1 MKLPNVSRHSIVAI
15 PTDGARIT
23 AMVREHQVPT
33 DQPAR
38 GGGTDTAP
46 TPLELLSASLA
57 SCIALYVNRY
67 CVNEGLKSEG
77 LAVEV
82 KPFWRENPGRI
93 GRFDVVIHIP
103 ETIPGDYHAD
113 LLEVAEKCPV
123 HHTLASGPELGV
135 TVKRLP
141 DAEHIG
147 AA

>member
-1 MKLPNVSRHSIVAI
+1 MTLPKLSRHSIVAI
-15 PTDGARIT
+15 PADGARIT
-23 AMVREHQVPT
+23 AVVREHEVRT

-38 GGGTDTAP
+38 GGGTDSAP

-67 CVNEGLKSEG
+67 CVNEGLQSEG

-93 GRFDVVIHIP
+93 GRFEVVLHVP
-103 ETIPGDYHAD
+103 DTIPGDYHAD

-123 HHTLASGPELGV
+123 HHTLLSGPELGV
-135 TVKRLP
+135 TVQRLP
-141 DAEHIG
+141 DPETAG